1 MEWRGVRRLAPAV
14 ILLTAWLCGCDDGS
28 QKGRFSVS
36 GSSSRSVAKVTGSFT
51 VVHGDP
57 LPPAAQSTG
66 TQPLL
71 YLLVLFPSVRATG
84 ASTSSEEGAYVSTYR
99 ESWRTPQGDVA
110 VEVKW
115 DRSKD
120 TVTAGGATFDRQRGN
135 VFVVVRD
142 ASGKLTVTQAGPVDA
157 GLDEFAALPKIQGLL
172 PADSPAKDV
181 ALVR

>member
-1 MEWRGVRRLAPAV
+1 MQWRGTRRLPPAV
-14 ILLTAWLCGCDDGS
+14 ILLVASLCGCDDGL
-28 QKGRFSVS
+28 QKGRFSLS

-51 VVHGDP
+51 VVHGDT
-57 LPPAAQSTG
+57 LPPAAQSAG

-71 YLLVLFPSVRATG
+71 YLLVLVPSVRATG
-84 ASTSSEEGAYVSTYR
+84 ASTSSEEGTYVSTYR

-115 DRSKD
+115 DRRTD
-120 TVTAGGATFDRQRGN
+120 TVAAGGATFDRQRGN

-142 ASGKLTVTQAGPVDA
+142 ALGKVTVTQAGPIDA
-157 GLDEFAALPKIQGLL
+157 GLDEFAALPKIQALL